1 MFNCSNKQEFNKICG
16 DTPLIKV
23 SEKLY
28 AKLETYNPTGSV
40 KDRMISYVVS
50 NALSVG
56 LIVADTI
63 LCEATSGN
71 SGISLSAI
79 AASMGLRCVIF
90 MPSNMSEERKQM
102 MRVYG
107 AEIVEAPPGDFE
119 TAIKMRDDFLLAN
132 PGSWSPMQFSNPE
145 NIECHQNKTAPE
157 IAMALWLMN
166 EKWSAFIH
174 GSGTGGTIEG
184 VRRYLQTPKG
194 FIKKED
200 TPPKVCM
207 VIPAE
212 SPHGIQGIG
221 DGRDF
226 LAKQSDMDGII
237 HVKTEDAINRAKLFV
252 KESGILIGISSGA
265 NLVAS
270 ERWIEENNPCGV
282 VVTLLCDRG
291 ERYLTLFEHS

>member
-1 MFNCSNKQEFNKICG
+1 MIKTSEFDKICG
-16 DTPLIKV
+16 STPLIKV

-40 KDRMISYVVS
+40 KDRMISYVVAK
-50 NALSVG
+50 ALGAGSIGV
-56 LIVADTI
+56 DTV

-107 AEIVEAPPGDFE
+107 AEIVEAPPSDFE
-119 TAIKMRDDFLLAN
+119 AAIRMRDEFLAAN

-184 VRRYLQTPKG
+184 VRRYLQAPEK
-194 FIKKED
+194 FIKND
-200 TPPKVCM
+200 GVATKVCM

-270 ERWIEENNPCGV
+270 EKWIADNNPNGI
-282 VVTLLCDRG
+282 VVTMLCDRG
-291 ERYLTLFEHS
+291 ERYLTLY